1 MSGASYIRIWLAS
14 VIAVLGTVATFN
26 LVIDPYDVSRILA
39 LPRLNAMKPAE
50 LGRARLRKPFDLWRG
65 SYDGFALGASQVEH
79 GIDPEHPGLSSRG
92 LTLYNAGIS
101 EERPFEEALL
111 LRHAAETTHVRFAIV
126 ALDFMRYVGG
136 GGKPEFMPANWT
148 RSRVVIDYLESL
160 VSATAVRDSIATI
173 GTSWDGTPT
182 LQHLPDGLLNIE
194 QYFSAV
200 GQPDYRSQFN
210 SVDAAY
216 LNGAYKP
223 VLDRRVEFERVGFDH
238 SALADMLRTAARF
251 NLELHVFIPPSHA
264 RQAEVVRFL
273 GLEPLFRQWLRE
285 LACVVASTDSGR
297 TSVRLWDFSGY
308 NSVTTEAIP
317 PFGSK
322 DRMQWYQDSVH
333 FSRRTGRAIVDTV
346 LGFPPSEL
354 AKDQTFG
361 LQVTPANIEEYFE
374 RRRLDRERYLAA
386 NPEIE
391 AEITALYQG
400 NPVPRGQ
407 ARFSRRITQA
417 VRSNSGNGR
426 DQNGS
431 SRPSP

>member
-1 MSGASYIRIWLAS
+1 MSAASYIRIWLSS
-14 VIAVLGTVATFN
+14 VIAILGTVAAFN
-26 LVIDPYDVSRILA
+26 LLIDPYDVSRLLE

-50 LGRARLRKPFDLWRG
+50 LGRARLRKPFDLWRK
-65 SYDGFALGASQVEH
+65 SYDGVALGTSQVEH
-79 GIDPEHPGLSSRG
+79 GIDPEHPGLSARG
-92 LTLYNAGIS
+92 LTFYNAAIS
-101 EERPFEEALL
+101 EERPFEQALL
-111 LRHAAETTHVRFAIV
+111 LRHAAETTRVRFAIV
-126 ALDFMRYVGG
+126 ALDFLRYVGG
-136 GGKPEFMPANWT
+136 GGRAEFMPADWT
-148 RSRVVIDYLESL
+148 RSRAMIDYLKTL

-173 GTSWDGTPT
+173 GASWDGTPT

-210 SVDAAY
+210 AVDAAY

-223 VLDRRVEFERVGFDH
+223 MLDRRVELERVGFDH

-251 NLELHVFIPPSHA
+251 NLKLHVFIPPSHA
-264 RQAEVVRFL
+264 RQAEVIRFL

-285 LACVVASTDSGR
+285 LACEVASTDSGR

-317 PFGSK
+317 PFSSK

-333 FSRRTGRAIVDTV
+333 FSRRTGRTIVDTV
-346 LGFPPSEL
+346 LGFSPSEL

-361 LQVTPANIEEYFE
+361 VQLTSANIDEHFE
-374 RRRLDRERYLAA
+374 RRRIARERYLAA

-391 AEITALYQG
+391 AEIAALYQG
-400 NPVPRGQ
+400 KPVPRGQ
-407 ARFSRRITQA
+407 PDALARPPKPCAATLATGEAKMQ
-417 VRSNSGNGR
+417 
-426 DQNGS
+426 
-431 SRPSP
+431 

>member
-1 MSGASYIRIWLAS
+1 MSAASYIRIWLAS
-14 VIAVLGTVATFN
+14 VIAILGTVTAFN
-26 LVIDPYDVSRILA
+26 LVIDPYDVSRILD

-50 LGRARLRKPFDLWRG
+50 LGRARLRKPFDLWRR
-65 SYDGFALGASQVEH
+65 SYDGVALGASQVEQ
-79 GIDPEHPGLSSRG
+79 GIDPEHPGLSARG
-92 LTLYNAGIS
+92 LALYNAGIS
-101 EERPFEEALL
+101 EERPFEQALL
-111 LRHAAETTHVRFAIV
+111 LRHAAETTHVRFAII
-126 ALDFMRYVGG
+126 ALDFLRYVGG

-148 RSRVVIDYLESL
+148 RSRAVIDYLKSL

-173 GTSWDGTPT
+173 GASWDGTPT

-223 VLDRRVEFERVGFDH
+223 MLDRRLEFERVGFDH
-238 SALADMLRTAARF
+238 SALAEMLRTTTRF
-251 NLELHVFIPPSHA
+251 HLQLHVFIPPSHA

-308 NSVTTEAIP
+308 NSVTTEPIP

-322 DRMQWYQDSVH
+322 DRMQYVH

-361 LQVTPANIEEYFE
+361 VQVTPANIDEYFE
-374 RRRLDRERYLAA
+374 HRRIDRERYLAA
-386 NPEIE
+386 NPEIK
-391 AEITALYQG
+391 AEIATLYQG
-400 NPVPRGQ
+400 KTVPGVQ
-407 ARFSRRITQA
+407 PDALARPPKPCATTLATGEAKMQ
-417 VRSNSGNGR
+417 
-426 DQNGS
+426 
-431 SRPSP
+431 

>member
-1 MSGASYIRIWLAS
+1 MSAASYIRIWLAS
-14 VIAVLGTVATFN
+14 VIAILGTVAALN
-26 LVIDPYDVSRILA
+26 LLIDPYDVSRILD
-39 LPRLNAMKPAE
+39 LPRLNATKPSE
-50 LGRARLRKPFDLWRG
+50 LGRARLRKPFDLWRR
-65 SYDGFALGASQVEH
+65 SYDVVALGTSQVEH
-79 GIDPEHPGLSSRG
+79 GIDPEHPGLSARG

-101 EERPFEEALL
+101 EERPFEQALL
-111 LRHAAETTHVRFAIV
+111 LRHAAEKTHVRFAIV
-126 ALDFMRYVGG
+126 ALDFLRYVGG
-136 GGKPEFMPANWT
+136 GGKPELMPANWA
-148 RSRVVIDYLESL
+148 RSRAVIDYLKSL

-173 GTSWDGTPT
+173 GASWDGTPT

-223 VLDRRVEFERVGFDH
+223 MLDRRLEFERVGFDH
-238 SALADMLRTAARF
+238 SALAEMLRTTTRF
-251 NLELHVFIPPSHA
+251 HLQLHVFIPPSHA
-264 RQAEVVRFL
+264 RHAEVVRFL

-285 LACVVASTDSGR
+285 LACVVASTDSNR

-322 DRMQWYQDSVH
+322 VRMQWYQDSLH
-333 FSRRTGRAIVDTV
+333 FSRRTGRAIVDMV

-361 LQVTPANIEEYFE
+361 VQVTPANIDEYFE
-374 RRRLDRERYLAA
+374 HRRIDRERYLAA

-391 AEITALYQG
+391 AEIAALYQG
-400 NPVPRGQ
+400 KAVSHGQ
-407 ARFSRRITQA
+407 LDALARTPKPCAATPAKGEIKMK
-417 VRSNSGNGR
+417 
-426 DQNGS
+426 
-431 SRPSP
+431 

>member
-1 MSGASYIRIWLAS
+1 MSAASYIRIWLSS
-14 VIAVLGTVATFN
+14 VIAIVGTVAAFN
-26 LVIDPYDVSRILA
+26 MVIDPYDVSGLLE

-50 LGRARLRKPFDLWRG
+50 LGRARLRKTFDLWRK
-65 SYDGFALGASQVEH
+65 SYDGVVLGTSQVEH
-79 GIDPEHPGLSSRG
+79 GIDPQHPGLSAHG

-101 EERPFEEALL
+101 EERPFEQALL

-126 ALDFMRYVGG
+126 ALDFLRYVGG

-148 RSRVVIDYLESL
+148 RSRAVIDYLKSL

-173 GTSWDGTPT
+173 GASWNGTPT

-194 QYFSAV
+194 QYFSVV

-216 LNGAYKP
+216 LNGAYKAM
-223 VLDRRVEFERVGFDH
+223 LDRRVELERVGFNH
-238 SALADMLRTAARF
+238 SALADMVRTAARF
-251 NLELHVFIPPSHA
+251 NLELHVFIPPSHV

-297 TSVRLWDFSGY
+297 MSVRLWDFSGY

-322 DRMQWYQDSVH
+322 ERMQWYQDSVH

-354 AKDQTFG
+354 GKDQTFG
-361 LQVTPANIEEYFE
+361 VQVTPANIDEYFE
-374 RRRLDRERYLAA
+374 HRRIDRERYLAA

-391 AEITALYQG
+391 AEIATLYQG
-400 NPVPRGQ
+400 KTVPRVQPDALAGLPKPC
-407 ARFSRRITQA
+407 AATLTA
-417 VRSNSGNGR
+417 GEAMT
-426 DQNGS
+426 DE
-431 SRPSP
+431 